1 MKYYMAELDGG
12 PEEPVEDVDT
22 TEEDDDEDEDDDTS
36 SEEDVE
42 PDE

>member
-1 MKYYMAELDGG
+1 MKYYMADDEPKD
-12 PEEPVEDVDT
+12 EPVEGVDT
-22 TEEDDDEDEDDDTS
+22 TEDDDEDEDDDTS

>member
-1 MKYYMAELDGG
+1 MKYYMAED
-12 PEEPVEDVDT
+12 EPKDESVEDVDT